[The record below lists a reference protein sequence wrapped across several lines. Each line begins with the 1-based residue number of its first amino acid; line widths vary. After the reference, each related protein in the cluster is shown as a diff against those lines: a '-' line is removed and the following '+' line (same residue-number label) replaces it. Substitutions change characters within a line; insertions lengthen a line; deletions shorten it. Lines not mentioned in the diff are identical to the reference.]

1 MHKLLAEML
10 EERIASIEDALTQ
23 LEQRDDAQAGL
34 HNLQARLLRCCTDP
48 AGGARGRAGVAG
60 RLSC

>member
-23 LEQRDDAQAGL
+23 LEQSEQAQIGL
-34 HNLQARLLRCCTDP
+34 HNLCPERRFFFTD
-48 AGGARGRAGVAG
+48 
-60 RLSC
+60 